1 MAPVRSTGP
10 SSIGTLKRFISD
22 KNRSMVMSIIMQ
34 RSIEPCVGYTHW
46 RRNSWEYVQLIR
58 RSISCFSNGFL
69 ILIFIGVVFYFKV
82 PQKVSQSLDESIKKI
97 KEEIDN
103 AEKLKDEA
111 KNILG
116 EYESKVGKSKEEIK
130 NLIHKAEKQAEANI
144 IKTNE
149 EFHNIVENRKKAAE
163 EKIKQMKT
171 QAIKDVK
178 NSSVDIA
185 IRSIEKIIKNSID
198 KKKLD
203 KIYISS
209 IDEAKKILK
218 NKSI

>member
-1 MAPVRSTGP
+1 MNIDATFWVAVS
-10 SSIGTLKRFISD
+10 
-22 KNRSMVMSIIMQ
+22 
-34 RSIEPCVGYTHW
+34 
-46 RRNSWEYVQLIR
+46 
-58 RSISCFSNGFL
+58 FL
-69 ILIFIGVVFYFKV
+69 IFVGLLFYLKV
-82 PQKVSQSLDESIKKI
+82 PQKIGQSLDESIKKI

-111 KNILG
+111 KNILS
-116 EYESKVGKSKEEIK
+116 EYESKVSKSKQEIK
-130 NLIHKAEKQAEANI
+130 NLIKKAEKQAESNI

-185 IRSIEKIIKNSID
+185 IRSVEKIIKNSID

>member
-1 MAPVRSTGP
+1 MNIDATFWVAVS
-10 SSIGTLKRFISD
+10 
-22 KNRSMVMSIIMQ
+22 
-34 RSIEPCVGYTHW
+34 
-46 RRNSWEYVQLIR
+46 
-58 RSISCFSNGFL
+58 FL
-69 ILIFIGVVFYFKV
+69 IFVGLLFYLKV
-82 PQKVSQSLDESIKKI
+82 PQKIGQSLDESIKKI

-111 KNILG
+111 KNILS
-116 EYESKVGKSKEEIK
+116 EYDSKVSKSKQEIK
-130 NLIHKAEKQAEANI
+130 NLIQKAEKQAESNI

-185 IRSIEKIIKNSID
+185 IRSVEKIIKNSID

>member
-1 MAPVRSTGP
+1 MNIDATFWVAVS
-10 SSIGTLKRFISD
+10 
-22 KNRSMVMSIIMQ
+22 
-34 RSIEPCVGYTHW
+34 
-46 RRNSWEYVQLIR
+46 
-58 RSISCFSNGFL
+58 FL
-69 ILIFIGVVFYFKV
+69 IFVGLIFYLKV
-82 PQKVSQSLDESIKKI
+82 PQKIGQSLNENIKKI

-111 KNILG
+111 KNILS
-116 EYESKVGKSKEEIK
+116 EYESKVSKSKEEIK
-130 NLIHKAEKQAEANI
+130 NLIQRAEKQAESNI

-149 EFHNIVENRKKAAE
+149 EFHNIIENRKKAAE

-178 NSSVDIA
+178 NSSIDIA
-185 IRSIEKIIKNSID
+185 IRSVEKIIKNSID